1 MAMTQDAQEL
11 AWNPR
16 SEESPFTEFTLKAED
31 NRGAVGFAPW
41 DESQSPFTVS
51 IGEVTSESESDR
63 LLAEAFAALRDEA
76 FDEAVGYLAEETEQ
90 AVSDRFTNESPAT
103 AGERERY
110 AEAQLSSVRFESEQ
124 YLDSLEAGLAG
135 LDVASLTEEQLDEAL
150 DRFDPQTG
158 ELTPAGEEFIGSFI
172 RKAKNAVKW
181 AVKTAKNVGG
191 SVVGTVGKFAGAAL
205 KQVLEKLKGLV
216 NPLLQRVLGFAIGR
230 LPAPLQAPARA
241 LASKI
246 KLEAEEGEGYD
257 EAPVSPANLTD
268 VEALAESFDAA
279 LAEALTSD
287 AVGSEGESFES
298 FDNEGDLA
306 GRQLETLAEARGALI
321 DRIRS
326 AGDEENLGPAIEQF
340 VPALLSALRLGINLV
355 GRPKVVDF
363 LAKYLAQLISRW
375 VGPALS
381 GPLSNAIVDTGLRL
395 ITLEAENGEARD
407 EAGPVALA
415 SVIEDTVR
423 RMTENED
430 YVFENEDL
438 MQLAASEAF
447 SQAVATH
454 FPTQFVRRDLQQA
467 PSLSGTFVARRAR
480 SIRTYRKYSRVPE
493 VDVTAQ
499 IADALPTFGG
509 ATVGAV
515 MRAAGVT
522 FPLKARMHIYQS
534 APGTTVPRMMRMDRN
549 PQSGGRGYLSTANV
563 HPLTS
568 HAAGLLLREPK
579 LGVHV
584 PPAYLES
591 RNRIAAGQRF
601 YVLEPLGA
609 VANLALP
616 TGAGAR
622 SAAARLA
629 PSRAWTRVD
638 LRRGRIT
645 VEIYLSE
652 AEAQGISNII
662 REGRGTPA
670 LLQALTQAYKAMEH
684 SAAHRHG
691 HIKTAHE
698 DGEDFE
704 NLDARP
710 GSLLPPALTGM
721 LRKRLRAWILP
732 ALANWTKNNAETFA
746 RAAAHPD
753 AGVTIR
759 VKLTGVPGLDLL
771 GKAAAAIRGGSVPTG
786 ILGALKGTPQIA
798 ITVTPGRGKGR
809 KT

>member
-11 AWNPR
+11 TWNPP
-16 SEESPFTEFTLKAED
+16 SEESPFAEFTLKAED

-41 DESQSPFTVS
+41 DKSQSPFTAS
-51 IGEVTSESESDR
+51 IGEVTSESKSDR
-63 LLAEAFAALRDEA
+63 LLAEAFAAVRDEA
-76 FDEAVGYLAEETEQ
+76 FDEAIGYLAEETEQ
-90 AVSDRFTNESPAT
+90 AVSDRFTNKSPAT

-110 AEAQLSSVRFESEQ
+110 AEAQLSSVRFEAEQ

-191 SVVGTVGKFAGAAL
+191 SVVGAVGKFAGAAL
-205 KQVLEKLKGLV
+205 QQVLEKLKGLV

-230 LPAPLQAPARA
+230 LPVPLQAPARA

-326 AGDEENLGPAIEQF
+326 AGDEENVGPAIEQF
-340 VPALLSALRLGINLV
+340 VPALLGALRLGINLV

-423 RMTENED
+423 RLAENED

-467 PSLSGTFVARRAR
+467 PSLGGTFVARRAR
-480 SIRTYRKYSRVPE
+480 SIRTYRKYSRIPE

-515 MRAAGVT
+515 LRAAGVT

-549 PQSGGRGYLSTANV
+549 PLSGGRGYLSTANV

-584 PPAYLES
+584 PPAYLEVAQS
-591 RNRIAAGQRF
+591 NR
-601 YVLEPLGA
+601 
-609 VANLALP
+609 
-616 TGAGAR
+616 
-622 SAAARLA
+622 
-629 PSRAWTRVD
+629 
-638 LRRGRIT
+638 RR
-645 VEIYLSE
+645 
-652 AEAQGISNII
+652 
-662 REGRGTPA
+662 PA
-670 LLQALTQAYKAMEH
+670 LLRAGAAWRCRKSGPADGRRRPVGRRAPRPEPRIGACRPAPRPDHGRNLPQRGRSTEYQQHHPAGPRYSGFAAGADPGLQGDGAFRRAPARPHQYRPRGRRGFRE
-684 SAAHRHG
+684 SAAQ
-691 HIKTAHE
+691 
-698 DGEDFE
+698 
-704 NLDARP
+704 P

-732 ALANWTKNNAETFA
+732 ALAKWTKNNAETFA
-746 RAAAHPD
+746 RAAAHPG

-786 ILGALKGTPQIA
+786 ILSALKGTPQIA